1 MLDFGKHLKRL
12 RESRG
17 YSIRQLAYKSGV
29 SYGQISRVEQGTR
42 GTPKPETIEK
52 LAKGLGISYDYL
64 MELAGYVEPEKP
76 DQPVEMTEFLRN
88 ANVLFLGQPLTKQD
102 KQRVEDVLTALFFD
116 ALKKRR
122 EREEKE

>member
-1 MLDFGKHLKRL
+1 MNFGKNLRRL
-12 RESRG
+12 RESKG
-17 YSIRQLAYKSGV
+17 YSLRQLSIKSGV
-29 SYGQISRVEQGTR
+29 SFGQISKIEQGTR

-52 LAKGLGISYDYL
+52 LAKGLGVSYDYL

-76 DQPVEMTEFLRN
+76 DQPVELTEFLKN
-88 ANVLFLGQPLTKQD
+88 TNVLFLGQVLTEHD

>member
-1 MLDFGKHLKRL
+1 MVNFGKNLRRL
-12 RESRG
+12 RESKG
-17 YSIRQLAYKSGV
+17 YSLRQLSIKSGV
-29 SYGQISRVEQGTR
+29 SYGQISRIEKGTR

-52 LAKGLGISYDYL
+52 LAKGLGVSYDYL
-64 MELAGYVEPEKP
+64 MEIAGYVEPEKP
-76 DQPVEMTEFLRN
+76 DKPVELTEFLKN
-88 ANVLFLGQPLTKQD
+88 TNVLFLGQVLTEHD